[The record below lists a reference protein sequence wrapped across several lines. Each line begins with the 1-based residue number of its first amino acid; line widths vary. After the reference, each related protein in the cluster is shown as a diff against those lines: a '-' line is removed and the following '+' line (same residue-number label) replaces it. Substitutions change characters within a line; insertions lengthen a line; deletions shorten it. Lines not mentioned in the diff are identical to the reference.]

1 MKIVS
6 LILLAVAA
14 GIHWL
19 RCNPNRDARGRY
31 KPNNVAERWGVYVV
45 LAVVAVLVLAGCKSQ
60 PIPVPKAEAIRVE
73 TRAAAIDIGKA
84 VDDGKAWI
92 AKAHAALRVEIA
104 KIEVTQPAPAL
115 RAVSD
120 DLTRAEVALAPVGP
134 ATQAIAKLA
143 DEAKT
148 ETDVKAGEAKK
159 AQDKLAD
166 ERDNFWSYK
175 QRVLFWSALAI
186 AGLIITV
193 LMLLRAFGGAVVAE
207 VVSDILR
214 AIWKGIKAV
223 VLFPLWLI
231 DQLNKKYDD
240 KAGEKK
246 Q

>member
-1 MKIVS
+1 MRFAS
-6 LILLAVAA
+6 LILAA
-14 GIHWL
+14 
-19 RCNPNRDARGRY
+19 
-31 KPNNVAERWGVYVV
+31 VV
-45 LAVVAVLVLAGCKSQ
+45 LSGCKAP
-60 PIPVPKAEAIRVE
+60 PIPVPKAEDIRLQ

-84 VDDGKAWI
+84 VDDGKAWL
-92 AKAHAALRVEIA
+92 AKAHAALRTEIA
-104 KIEVTQPAPAL
+104 RIEVTAPAPAL

-120 DLTRAEVALAPVGP
+120 DLTRAETALEPVGP

-143 DEAKT
+143 DEAKV

-207 VVSDILR
+207 VVSDIIR
-214 AIWKGIKAV
+214 GIWKAIKAV
-223 VLFPLWLI
+223 AMFPLWII
-231 DQLNKKYDD
+231 DKLNDKYDA